1 MPTPFSSSFEE
12 QTSIFAYAHTV
23 CYEPLGGTAVINVNY
38 RNNLNLSTSSTWQL
52 TGLPVGDAEWQLFDR
67 WSDAQYGG
75 GYGYE
80 ISAGAPI
87 TVQTTGFVVGT
98 SGTYQVESS
107 LHLHHTS
114 TSDTRSIAMQI
125 GRKRDG
131 TWQRLGTPSISG
143 YIKNNNSQT
152 TSTVTVNVSHI
163 VQCQAGDQVG
173 LFTTRVG
180 MAGHVTAIRKT
191 SSFRILR
198 LA

>member
-12 QTSIFAYAHTV
+12 QPSIFAYAHTV
-23 CYEPLGGTAVINVNY
+23 CYEPLGGSAVINVNY
-38 RNNLNLSTSSTWQL
+38 RNNLNLPTNLTWQL
-52 TGLPVGDAEWQLFDR
+52 TGLPIGDAEWQLFDR
-67 WSDAQYGG
+67 WSDLQTGG
-75 GYGYE
+75 EYDYE

-87 TVQTTGFVVGT
+87 QVQTTGFVVQA

-107 LHLHHTS
+107 LHLHHT
-114 TSDTRSIAMQI
+114 TTDTRNIAMQI
-125 GRKRDG
+125 GRKRGG

-152 TSTVTVNVSHI
+152 SSTVTNNVSHI
-163 VQCQAGDQVG
+163 VQCQAGDEVG

-180 MAGHVTAIRKT
+180 MAGNVTAIRKT